1 MTALTES
8 APAPLPRAD
17 QIEVPILHELQAL
30 GGSDSPRYL
39 EERLRS
45 YFPQLDGAA
54 PLELRRR
61 FLRVVRRAG
70 AHLSQLGELQRERDR
85 WQLTDKGR
93 RRAAAERLDTP
104 APDGGSASAALSHRQ
119 IQALLQELGQL
130 LGRHAQC
137 EFQFYDVVWRDT
149 PRSPRLSHVFEVQVA
164 GSVDSALTRLLQAHE
179 AQRSQLFLVIADER
193 SQRFAEERLR
203 RAFPALVPL
212 LTLIGVGELQRLHA
226 ALQQQT
232 ELLGRLLARG

>member
-1 MTALTES
+1 M
-8 APAPLPRAD
+8 
-17 QIEVPILHELQAL
+17 
-30 GGSDSPRYL
+30 
-39 EERLRS
+39 
-45 YFPQLDGAA
+45 
-54 PLELRRR
+54 
-61 FLRVVRRAG
+61 
-70 AHLSQLGELQRERDR
+70 
-85 WQLTDKGR
+85 
-93 RRAAAERLDTP
+93 
-104 APDGGSASAALSHRQ
+104 
-119 IQALLQELGQL
+119 
-130 LGRHAQC
+130 
-137 EFQFYDVVWRDT
+137 VWRDT